1 MSEGDGE
8 YPRKKGFWNSE
19 EEKKNTT
26 TFKRIS
32 FKAILEEAQNNW
44 EVPNAMTKYDKQ
56 YFEKYVIEKELRDNI
71 TLSSTN
77 KLATDK
83 GYDDYFVELL
93 EDQKKKKEI
102 VLDDAF
108 MELKAKVRTIIRPL
122 TKVWYT
128 VEKSLT
134 ESSKKFDVDEM
145 SQYFDQIILL
155 IGQVF
160 NSVSYECK

>member
-1 MSEGDGE
+1 
-8 YPRKKGFWNSE
+8 
-19 EEKKNTT
+19 
-26 TFKRIS
+26 
-32 FKAILEEAQNNW
+32 
-44 EVPNAMTKYDKQ
+44 MTKYAKQ

-83 GYDDYFVELL
+83 GYDDYFVKLL

-134 ESSKKFDVDEM
+134 ESSKKFDVNEM

>member
-1 MSEGDGE
+1 
-8 YPRKKGFWNSE
+8 
-19 EEKKNTT
+19 
-26 TFKRIS
+26 
-32 FKAILEEAQNNW
+32 
-44 EVPNAMTKYDKQ
+44 MTKYAKQ

-134 ESSKKFDVDEM
+134 ESYKKFDVDEM

-155 IGQVF
+155 IGQGEERVQG
-160 NSVSYECK
+160 SVLEESY